1 MRDNNMKWYKAETSV
16 PSYGEAT
23 STDGKKYVYVYGK

>member
-1 MRDNNMKWYKAETSV
+1 MEWYKTETSV
-16 PSYGEAT
+16 PSYSETT